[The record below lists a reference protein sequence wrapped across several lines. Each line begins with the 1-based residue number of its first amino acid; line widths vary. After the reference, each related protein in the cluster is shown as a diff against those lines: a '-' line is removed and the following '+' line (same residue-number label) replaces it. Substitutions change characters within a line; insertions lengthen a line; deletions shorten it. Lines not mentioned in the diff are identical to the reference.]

1 MWGLM
6 TPDMSTT
13 ARPDTLQRRAF
24 SAGLLALGATQPLA
38 AWAQTAPPSPAE
50 MEARAGP
57 LPKPGTQLILPRL
70 SWLGGGV
77 FEGGATLARPT
88 VVYWWASTCPFCAQ
102 QSPEMD
108 KLWRAHAQQ
117 LGFVGLSVDRTPQA
131 AQAYLARKGYTFPSA
146 WVSAEVFRQLP
157 KPKGLPITLVLGRD
171 SRVLQA
177 EKGQLFPEDVAQLVR
192 HAG

>member
-1 MWGLM
+1 
-6 TPDMSTT
+6 
-13 ARPDTLQRRAF
+13 
-24 SAGLLALGATQPLA
+24 
-38 AWAQTAPPSPAE
+38 
-50 MEARAGP
+50 
-57 LPKPGTQLILPRL
+57 
-70 SWLGGGV
+70 
-77 FEGGATLARPT
+77 
-88 VVYWWASTCPFCAQ
+88 
-102 QSPEMD
+102 
-108 KLWRAHAQQ
+108 
-117 LGFVGLSVDRTPQA
+117 VDRTPQA